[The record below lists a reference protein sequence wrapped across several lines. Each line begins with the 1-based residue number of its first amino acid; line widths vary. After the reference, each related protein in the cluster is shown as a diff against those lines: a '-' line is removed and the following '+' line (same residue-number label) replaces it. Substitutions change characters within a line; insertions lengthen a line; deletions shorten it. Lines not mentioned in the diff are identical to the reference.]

1 MLSGTQNADVYT
13 DFNGLNKLK
22 GQARK
27 DAPEAL
33 KEVAK
38 QFESIFINNVL
49 KSMRQAKLADGAMDS
64 DQSKFYN
71 DMYDQQL
78 AVHLSGSP
86 GVGLADLIVKQ
97 LSPDKPKNE
106 QQGIEDYLNK
116 SGGIN
121 PPSPPF
127 FKGGNEKIASHFE
140 NGGNEK
146 IIAPHFEKGGLGGI
160 IDGQVKVAAYIQDTT
175 ARMQDDCMDAGGRA
189 THGAVAEVEQ
199 RMERLPS
206 SPLDAMTLLPFDNEH
221 TVQATSALKAG
232 HAQPIQSADEF
243 VRRLHPLAVQAARE
257 LGVEPKVILAQAAL
271 ESGWGR
277 SVIKNGN
284 GTNSFNLFN
293 IKADKAWQGKQAQVA
308 TLEFDQGIA
317 KKVNAGF
324 RSYDSFEAS
333 FKDYVDFI
341 KTNPRYGDALKNAGN
356 AKQYMHELQ
365 KAGYATDPKYADKVM
380 TIYQGNTM
388 AEFEPDVTMAMN
400 Q

>member
-27 DAPEAL
+27 ESPEAL

-38 QFESIFINNVL
+38 QFESIFLNNVL
-49 KSMRQAKLADGAMDS
+49 KSMREAKLADGAMDN

-97 LSPDKPKNE
+97 LSHDKPKNE
-106 QQGIEDYLNK
+106 KQDTEDSLNR
-116 SGGIN
+116 SGGLSRSGSEQTHAVNRQI
-121 PPSPPF
+121 SQKTDGF
-127 FKGGNEKIASHFE
+127 AVGSTEGAAKITPYTQ
-140 NGGNEK
+140 NVN
-146 IIAPHFEKGGLGGI
+146 
-160 IDGQVKVAAYIQDTT
+160 
-175 ARMQDDCMDAGGRA
+175 
-189 THGAVAEVEQ
+189 
-199 RMERLPS
+199 
-206 SPLDAMTLLPFDNEH
+206 PFDEM
-221 TVQATSALKAG
+221 TEFPFDSPMSGLKNG
-232 HAQPIQSADEF
+232 HALPIQSAEEF
-243 VRRLHPLAVQAARE
+243 VRRLHPLAVQAAKE

-277 SVIKNGN
+277 STIKNGN
-284 GTNSFNLFN
+284 GDNTFNLFN
-293 IKADKAWQGKQAQVA
+293 IKADKAWQGRQAQVA
-308 TLEFDQGIA
+308 TLEFDQGVA

-324 RSYDSFEAS
+324 RSYDSFEES

-341 KTNPRYGDALKNAGN
+341 KTNPRYGEALKKAGN
-356 AKQYMHELQ
+356 AEQYMHELQ
-365 KAGYATDPKYADKVM
+365 RAGYATDPKYANKVM
-380 TIYQGNTM
+380 SIYQGNTM
-388 AEFEPDVTMAMN
+388 AEFEPDVIMAMN

>member
-1 MLSGTQNADVYT
+1 MLSAQSADVYT
-13 DFNGLNKLK
+13 DFNGLAKLK

-27 DAPEAL
+27 DSPEAL

-49 KSMRQAKLADGAMDS
+49 KGMRAAKLADGAMDN

-97 LSPDKPKNE
+97 LSKNKPESGK
-106 QQGIEDYLNK
+106 QDVEDSLNK
-116 SGGIN
+116 SVGLSSGSIPAN
-121 PPSPPF
+121 TVYRQVSG
-127 FKGGNEKIASHFE
+127 KAASTADSFS
-140 NGGNEK
+140 
-146 IIAPHFEKGGLGGI
+146 
-160 IDGQVKVAAYIQDTT
+160 DGQVRVTPYTQDRE
-175 ARMQDDCMDAGGRA
+175 ALGQISELPK
-189 THGAVAEVEQ
+189 HAV
-199 RMERLPS
+199 S
-206 SPLDAMTLLPFDNEH
+206 SLKEDH
-221 TVQATSALKAG
+221 T
-232 HAQPIQSADEF
+232 QPIQSAEEF

-277 SVIKNGN
+277 SVIQNGN
-284 GTNSFNLFN
+284 GSNTYNLFN

-324 RSYDSFEAS
+324 RSYDSFQES
-333 FKDYVDFI
+333 FKDYVEFI
-341 KTNPRYGDALKNAGN
+341 KSNPRYGDALKKAGN
-356 AKQYMHELQ
+356 AEQYMHELQ
-365 KAGYATDPKYADKVM
+365 RAGYATDPKYADKVM
-380 TIYQGNTM
+380 NIYQGNTM
-388 AEFEPDVTMAMN
+388 SDFEPDVIMAMN